1 MYLVSIVISI
11 ALFQLGLFLLSNN
24 EPGGVGVDI
33 TSTVKW
39 LVMLSPRS
47 VHPHSPT
54 WIPLSNPSLT
64 KSGLY
69 QD

>member
-39 LVMLSPRS
+39 LVMLSPRR
-47 VHPHSPT
+47 V
-54 WIPLSNPSLT
+54 IPIPPLGYRCLT
-64 KSGLY
+64 LV
-69 QD
+69 